1 MSNEII
7 IDNKNLDIL
16 LQQISDKDFDKIL
29 EKLPE
34 GMDDVRELLI
44 MRKSLVKLFS
54 DRDYYEAV
62 KSAVREKLIKD
73 FFGN

>member
-7 IDNKNLDIL
+7 IDNKMLDKI
-16 LQQISDKDFDKIL
+16 LQQISDRDFDKIIS
-29 EKLPE
+29 KLPE

-44 MRKSLVKLFS
+44 KRKSLVKLFS

-62 KSAVREKLIKD
+62 KSAVCERVKKD
-73 FFGN
+73 FFG

>member
-1 MSNEII
+1 MSNEIT

-34 GMDDVRELLI
+34 GMDDVKKLLI
-44 MRKSLVKLFS
+44 MRKSLVKLFN

-62 KSAVREKLIKD
+62 KSAVCEKLIKEI
-73 FFGN
+73 FG

>member
-7 IDNKNLDIL
+7 IDNQMLDQL
-16 LQQISDKDFDKIL
+16 LQQISDRDFDKIL

-62 KSAVREKLIKD
+62 KSAVREQLKKD
-73 FFGN
+73 FFG